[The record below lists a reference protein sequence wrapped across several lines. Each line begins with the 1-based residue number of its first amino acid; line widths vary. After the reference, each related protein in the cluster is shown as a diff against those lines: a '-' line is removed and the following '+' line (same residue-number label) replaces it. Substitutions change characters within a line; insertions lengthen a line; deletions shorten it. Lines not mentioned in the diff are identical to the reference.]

1 MKKIMLILGT
11 ALCLTGCNREIIDLD
26 YSYDKA
32 VCNIGGKYQEI
43 EIKSWKDYE
52 GEQIQLKD
60 KNGKTYLVNSMNCT
74 LINE

>member
-11 ALCLTGCNREIIDLD
+11 VLCLTGCNREIIDLD

-60 KNGKTYLVNSMNCT
+60 KNGKTYLVNSINCT